1 MKTVNTKNMKLIIRY
16 ILLLVFIACF
26 SDESKAERGSSQ
38 VGFSRSYPV
47 SYADWPNGFMG
58 GNGKM
63 GIIVFGN
70 PLDETVIF
78 NDRKFFMAASRERSF
93 NRVSSADLEQIRD
106 YCVTENWEA
115 ANKLANEV
123 HGWKDGGEGNKHPG
137 FAMYIKMHEDGAVT
151 NYSRSCNYKTG
162 EITVKWTDNRG
173 DWERRSFVSRKYNVV
188 VQYLLAPK
196 GEKLNCSVRLGADDG
211 MHFPTDMVFTNAS
224 TPDFLNLRVNYSP
237 KAGTAGYEGVVKV
250 IAKGGTK
257 SIENGHLIIKNTDGL
272 LLLSR
277 TEKYYENC
285 ENEWNKKDLQE
296 QLDAIPDNY
305 KTLLK
310 GQEEMHQAIFDRV
323 ALDLDAGSDRALS
336 NEELLAKQKT
346 SPVAVKALWERLF
359 YAGRY
364 HYLSSSSELNPP
376 DLLGLWTG
384 DCNVGWSGFY
394 HLDANLNLQVG
405 GGNIGN
411 MPEVME
417 GYFALMERLI
427 PGFEINAS
435 KLLGCRG
442 MLGGGN
448 TAGLNGLISA
458 LNFHYPYHY
467 VTGEMGWLLYPF
479 WEHYLIS
486 GDVDFLRKRL
496 YPMLKEMGYFYED
509 FLVEKDKNGK
519 YIFAGSISPE
529 NQPGGLGFSL
539 VNNSTFDI
547 AGAKFCLTTL
557 IEASHILGEDLG
569 NEGVKKWQAILDQLP
584 PYLVNSDGALNE
596 WSWSGLKEHYNHRH
610 SSHLITVWPFREITP
625 ETSSLLFSA
634 AQTALN
640 KRDQYN
646 YENAGHGLLHAAL
659 IAAGLNDAGSLNKKL
674 LRLTR
679 EDFFYNS
686 LSSSHYVNHGVFC
699 TDVCNTF
706 PTIIMEMLVS
716 SHPGTLEFLP
726 ALPQELS
733 KGSIN
738 GLKARSR
745 LTVNELH
752 WNMTKNTVT
761 CELQSDIDQQITL
774 IERQGI
780 QEISSSVE
788 IDKSPIG
795 EIARIIYL
803 KKGEIA
809 RVSLRLKSE

>member
-1 MKTVNTKNMKLIIRY
+1 
-16 ILLLVFIACF
+16 
-26 SDESKAERGSSQ
+26 
-38 VGFSRSYPV
+38 
-47 SYADWPNGFMG
+47 MG

-93 NRVSSADLEQIRD
+93 NQVSQADLKQIRD
-106 YCVTENWEA
+106 YCVEENWEA
-115 ANKLANEV
+115 ANKLANET

-137 FAMYIKMHEDGAVT
+137 FSMYLKTPEDGAVT
-151 NYSRSCNYKTG
+151 NYFRSCNYRTG
-162 EITVKWTDNRG
+162 EIAVKWTDNRG
-173 DWERRSFVSRKYNVV
+173 DWERKSFVSRKYNVV
-188 VQYLLAPK
+188 VQYLSAPK
-196 GEKLNCSVRLGADDG
+196 GKKLNCSVRLGTNEG
-211 MHFPTDMVFTNAS
+211 MHFPGDMIFTDAS
-224 TPDFLNLRVNYSP
+224 STDFLNIRANYSP

-257 SIENGHLIIKNTDGL
+257 SIENSLLTIKNADGL

-310 GQEEMHQAIFDRV
+310 GQKETHQTIFDRV
-323 ALDLDAGSDRALS
+323 ALDLNGGNDRALS
-336 NEELLAKQKT
+336 NEELLAKQKA
-346 SPVAVKALWERLF
+346 SPMAVKALWERLF

-411 MPEVME
+411 MPEAME
-417 GYFALMERLI
+417 GYFAVVERLS
-427 PGFEINAS
+427 PGFETNAS
-435 KLLGCRG
+435 ELLGCRG

-458 LNFHYPYHY
+458 LNFYYPYHY

-479 WEHYLIS
+479 WEHYLIT
-486 GDVDFLRKRL
+486 GDVDFLRNRL

-519 YIFAGSISPE
+519 YIFTGSISPK

-547 AGAKFCLTTL
+547 SGAKFCLKTL
-557 IEASHILGEDLG
+557 IEANRILGENDV
-569 NEGVKKWQAILDQLP
+569 EKWQAILDQLP
-584 PYLVNSDGALNE
+584 PYLVNEDGALNE
-596 WSWSGLKEHYNHRH
+596 WSWPGLKEHYNHRH
-610 SSHLITVWPFREITP
+610 SSHLITVWPLREITP
-625 ETSSLLFSA
+625 ETSPDLFLA

-659 IAAGLNDAGSLNKKL
+659 IAAGLNDAESVNSKL

-679 EDFFYNS
+679 EDLFYNN

-699 TDVCNTF
+699 TDVCHTF

-716 SHPGTLEFLP
+716 SRPGMLELLP
-726 ALPQELS
+726 ALPHDLK
-733 KGSIN
+733 KGAIN

-745 LTVNELH
+745 LTVNKLD
-752 WNMTKNTVT
+752 WDMTSNSVT
-761 CELQSDIDQQITL
+761 CELQSEIDQQITL

-780 QEISSSVE
+780 DEISSKADIE
-788 IDKSPIG
+788 KSPLG
-795 EIARIIYL
+795 DIARIISL
-803 KKGEIA
+803 EKGQKTTI
-809 RVSLRLKSE
+809 SLRLKTD